1 MSKLSRLTEPA
12 MARIPAIAPQ
22 RETQIHASTT
32 VEDIV
37 ANSGDY
43 SVARAQSKRRATR
56 KRRSS
61 VTLNSDGNYTTTRWT
76 TDVTSAISAR
86 CDGGP

>member
-43 SVARAQSKRRATR
+43 ISCTR
-56 KRRSS
+56 TIQKTS
-61 VTLNSDGNYTTTRWT
+61 NSQTPL
-76 TDVTSAISAR
+76 V
-86 CDGGP
+86 CDAEF